1 MGNKKLDIALEMKLH
16 HCRAD
21 DNHHP
26 SHASHTVSLTQMVWC
41 CWLMLSTTSTSTLAP
56 LQQNGYS
63 KSPPNTYKCTG
74 LFHLRHRSL
83 YLAQFPKFFW
93 WLNPSSFSKFLCT
106 EVLPFSIWT
115 TFPNL
120 ELSPD
125 VLRTCFRTLNG
136 LQRIFWTVWAS
147 VLILLVSRY
156 QLLASSG

>member
-1 MGNKKLDIALEMKLH
+1 MTAEQMIMTALHMPATPFQTQP
-16 HCRAD
+16 C
-21 DNHHP
+21 
-26 SHASHTVSLTQMVWC
+26 HTVSLIQMVWW

-63 KSPPNTYKCTG
+63 QSHLPTHTDAQGYSTSGTGPCT
-74 LFHLRHRSL
+74 LPS
-83 YLAQFPKFFW
+83 FPSFFW

-120 ELSPD
+120 ELSSD
-125 VLRTCFRTLNG
+125 LLRTCFRTLNG